1 MFEAF
6 AIAGRGNF
14 FNRIKNLRTSRGVLS
29 GNLTKY
35 ALQFNFGLR
44 KNRFEFAYSMK
55 PTFFNISDLEGELT
69 YDGVDQKALLTT
81 NDNYSMIEHALT
93 MKILFDNIDLQFQI
107 GRSARQFDVDRTR
120 INTYLGAGFIL
131 NINEFSAK

>member
-1 MFEAF
+1 
-6 AIAGRGNF
+6 
-14 FNRIKNLRTSRGVLS
+14 
-29 GNLTKY
+29 LTKY

-69 YDGVDQKALLTT
+69 YDGV
-81 NDNYSMIEHALT
+81 
-93 MKILFDNIDLQFQI
+93 
-107 GRSARQFDVDRTR
+107 ARQFDVDRTR
-120 INTYLGAGFIL
+120 INTYLSAGFIL

>member
-1 MFEAF
+1 
-6 AIAGRGNF
+6 
-14 FNRIKNLRTSRGVLS
+14 
-29 GNLTKY
+29 
-35 ALQFNFGLR
+35 
-44 KNRFEFAYSMK
+44 MK

-120 INTYLGAGFIL
+120 INTYLSAGFIL